1 MRKQAVCSITLIF
14 LLLKLNGQIDA
25 GLFRYPDVSDNQIV
39 FSYANDLWLV
49 PREGGEAIKIS
60 SPPGVESFP
69 KFSPDGKSIAF
80 TGNYDGNKDAYALS
94 VTGGVPIRLT
104 EHGYT
109 DRVVDWTPDGKN
121 ILFASN
127 RESGKA
133 RFNQFYTVPVTGGA
147 ASKLPLAYAEF
158 GSYSPDGNQMALT
171 FRTQAGRNWKR
182 YRGGWKADIYIFNF
196 KTLSSENISGSET
209 AGDEFPM
216 WTGNYIYFLS
226 DRGADLRM
234 NLWRYDMGS
243 KLSLIGPKRYCF

>member
-1 MRKQAVCSITLIF
+1 MRKQAVCSISLIF
-14 LLLKLNGQIDA
+14 IFLELNAQIDA
-25 GLFRYPDVSDNQIV
+25 GLFRYPDVSESQIV

-133 RFNQFYTVPVTGGA
+133 RFNQFYTVPVSGGP

-171 FRTQAGRNWKR
+171 FRTQAGTELETLPGWMEGRN
-182 YRGGWKADIYIFNF
+182 
-196 KTLSSENISGSET
+196 L
-209 AGDEFPM
+209 
-216 WTGNYIYFLS
+216 YFQ
-226 DRGADLRM
+226 
-234 NLWRYDMGS
+234 
-243 KLSLIGPKRYCF
+243 F